1 MHWSP
6 STSFW
11 EALIGYRAETFSLN
25 FTAKIEG
32 VTIVLK
38 ATTKSLCSVQSRQG
52 QKQWCLPV
60 LAFPANHAWPFSR
73 PYSLWNKS
81 GTWWSDALSTHQ
93 KLFFFF
99 SFSSQLNAVERQRS
113 TLYNAV
119 LTSPISDNCYLQL
132 FVYLTVFQHKQHQL
146 TFPQNTSSTDDPPS
160 LHCNSPVSRKEG
172 MRTCPVLL
180 KRFFFLTAWK
190 NKNESG
196 LPMRAEMK

>member
-1 MHWSP
+1 MCLKQVLNLFVQSNP
-6 STSFW
+6 DRDKNSDVCLFW
-11 EALIGYRAETFSLN
+11 LFLQTTPGLSVARIPCGTRVAPGGQMPLALIKN
-25 FTAKIEG
+25 F
-32 VTIVLK
+32 
-38 ATTKSLCSVQSRQG
+38 
-52 QKQWCLPV
+52 
-60 LAFPANHAWPFSR
+60 
-73 PYSLWNKS
+73 
-81 GTWWSDALSTHQ
+81 
-93 KLFFFF
+93 FFFF

-119 LTSPISDNCYLQL
+119 LTGPISDNCYLQL